1 MKTRDCLHHGTMQ
14 KHGKPRSLWL
24 PGEPFLF
31 SIIMDS
37 SSDSPQLQTGWEV
50 EIMMDGSGFCWQ
62 WPTLWSRLLTWTW
75 RKIIFIDH
83 HCRFLAKEFGFA
95 GKDNAEQA
103 QADEMVDVIVDL
115 IDEQV
120 FIFVS
125 RFSSHHYNH
134 LSCFRSGFTLER
146 TKRERRST
154 RRSGFQLFWQRWD

>member
-1 MKTRDCLHHGTMQ
+1 MIDH
-14 KHGKPRSLWL
+14 
-24 PGEPFLF
+24 
-31 SIIMDS
+31 
-37 SSDSPQLQTGWEV
+37 
-50 EIMMDGSGFCWQ
+50 
-62 WPTLWSRLLTWTW
+62 
-75 RKIIFIDH
+75 DH

-120 FIFVS
+120 FIFVIFVS
-125 RFSSHHYNH
+125 RFSSHYNHNH

-154 RRSGFQLFWQRWD
+154 KRSGFLLFWQRWDFSIFLVKVGSALFK